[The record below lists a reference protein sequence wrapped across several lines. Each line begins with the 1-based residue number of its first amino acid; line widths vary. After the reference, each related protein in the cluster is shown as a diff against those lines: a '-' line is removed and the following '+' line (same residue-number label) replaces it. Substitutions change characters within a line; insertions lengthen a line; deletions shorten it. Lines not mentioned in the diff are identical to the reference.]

1 MIFRFFVTNI
11 AISMLA
17 FVCHAQEN
25 TVNSSE
31 YFEGSIHYKMTYTD
45 LKGVDITRKVA
56 AFFDKEH
63 HLFVN
68 KQNYKVINEHDQHV
82 KLFQG
87 AHNAYFFFNR
97 DNTAYKIDQT
107 TKTTRF
113 VKVYPVD
120 DVDTILGYPCKA
132 IKVDADFRG
141 YIYFYNPDIKVDIE
155 PYQNYNMEEWN
166 AYLKASGGALP
177 LRVITID
184 VRSKFIEDKRA
195 VSVNPKNLLVSD
207 FDFPKSV
214 KLKPL
219 KYGIDMV
226 W

>member
-1 MIFRFFVTNI
+1 MKLEFFI
-11 AISMLA
+11 ACIA
-17 FVCHAQEN
+17 FAMGVAVCNAQELN
-25 TVNSSE
+25 TAPTNH
-31 YFEGSIHYKMTYTD
+31 FEGSIHYKMTYTD

-56 AFFDKEH
+56 AFFDQEH
-63 HLFVN
+63 HLYVN
-68 KQNYKVINEHDQHV
+68 ELNYKVLNERGQYV

-107 TKTTRF
+107 SKTTQF
-113 VKVYPVD
+113 IKVYEVS

-132 IKVDADFRG
+132 VKVDADFRA
-141 YIYFYNPDIKVDIE
+141 YIYFYNPDIKIDIE
-155 PYQNYNMEEWN
+155 PYKNYNMEEWN

-184 VRSKFIEDKRA
+184 IRSKFIEDKRA
-195 VSVNPKNLLVSD
+195 VKVAPKELLVSD

-214 KLKPL
+214 RLKPL